1 MIELLIGTNGD
12 KMNEVE
18 LKQQELKKWIK
29 KLFKSQKDFA
39 QQYYMETYVNYDD
52 EDLERFYEAFKGHL
66 KRKTTDIG
74 VISKYLK
81 FLFDSQEFRD
91 SESIKPEFYF
101 LNELSNDFN
110 LRMKKI
116 SKKITDHL
124 IESNAK
130 NIS

>member
-29 KLFKSQKDFA
+29 KLFKSQKYFA
-39 QQYYMETYVNYDD
+39 QQYCIETYVNYDE

-66 KRKTTDIG
+66 KRKTTDVG
-74 VISKYLK
+74 VITKYLK

-91 SESIKPEFYF
+91 SEYIKPEFYF
-101 LNELSNDFN
+101 PHEFSDEFNE
-110 LRMKKI
+110 RMKEV
-116 SKKITDHL
+116 SKKINDH
-124 IESNAK
+124 IGEQNK
-130 NIS
+130 EE

>member
-1 MIELLIGTNGD
+1 
-12 KMNEVE
+12 MNEVE

>member
-18 LKQQELKKWIK
+18 LQQQELKKWIK
-29 KLFKSQKDFA
+29 KLFKSQKYFA

-66 KRKTTDIG
+66 KRKTTDVG

-91 SESIKPEFYF
+91 AEYVKLEFYF
-101 LNELSNDFN
+101 SHELSDEFN
-110 LRMKKI
+110 KRMKMI
-116 SKKITDHL
+116 SKKISDR
-124 IESNAK
+124 IIGQNEEA
-130 NIS
+130 

>member
-29 KLFKSQKDFA
+29 KLFKSQKYFA
-39 QQYYMETYVNYDD
+39 QQYYMVIYDNYDD

-66 KRKTTDIG
+66 KRKTTDVG

-91 SESIKPEFYF
+91 SEDIKPEFYF
-101 LNELSNDFN
+101 SNELSNDFN

-130 NIS
+130 II